1 MAVGFW
7 INASSLTCQVA
18 IGAGVLCGMVLLQP
32 AAWLAAAPAD
42 ETQTWPMGRGMHGM
56 ASADQ
61 RFIVMMIPHHD
72 GAIAMAELARTRAR
86 RAEIKALAQQIE
98 KSQRAENVQM
108 RRWWQQWYGG
118 EVPIPAGAAQGAM
131 PGMGWMTGSR
141 SGMASSL
148 DELKRASD
156 FDRAFIEQMIP
167 HHHMGVMMAS
177 HAQWNTRHAELR
189 ALQAAMVSAQSRE
202 IRQMEQWY
210 RQWYGASAP
219 GTAQPL
225 PQ

>member
-1 MAVGFW
+1 VAVGFW

-32 AAWLAAAPAD
+32 AVRVAAAPAD
-42 ETQTWPMGRGMHGM
+42 GTGAWPRGRGMQGM
-56 ASADQ
+56 APADQ

-98 KSQRAENVQM
+98 TSQRAENAQM

-131 PGMGWMTGSR
+131 PGMGWMAGSR

>member
-1 MAVGFW
+1 
-7 INASSLTCQVA
+7 
-18 IGAGVLCGMVLLQP
+18 
-32 AAWLAAAPAD
+32 
-42 ETQTWPMGRGMHGM
+42 MHGM
-56 ASADQ
+56 APADQ
-61 RFIVMMIPHHD
+61 RFIVMMLPHHD

-98 KSQRAENVQM
+98 TSQRAENAQM

-141 SGMASSL
+141 SDMAGMASSL
-148 DELKRASD
+148 EELKRARD

-167 HHHMGVMMAS
+167 HHRMGVMMAS

-202 IRQMEQWY
+202 IRQMERWY

>member
-56 ASADQ
+56 APADQ
-61 RFIVMMIPHHD
+61 RFIVMMLPHHD

-98 KSQRAENVQM
+98 TSQRAENAQM

-131 PGMGWMTGSR
+131 PGMGWMAGSR

-148 DELKRASD
+148 EELRRARD

-167 HHHMGVMMAS
+167 HHRMGVMMAS
-177 HAQWNTRHAELR
+177 HGQWNTRHAELR

-202 IRQMEQWY
+202 IRQMERWY

>member
-1 MAVGFW
+1 MGWRHEQDRPGGDQRRAAVRHG
-7 INASSLTCQVA
+7 S
-18 IGAGVLCGMVLLQP
+18 
-32 AAWLAAAPAD
+32 APA
-42 ETQTWPMGRGMHGM
+42 RGVSGSHPCRWNADLADGPWHARHG
-56 ASADQ
+56 
-61 RFIVMMIPHHD
+61 PH
-72 GAIAMAELARTRAR
+72 RS
-86 RAEIKALAQQIE
+86 ALAQQIE
-98 KSQRAENVQM
+98 TSQRAENAQM

-131 PGMGWMTGSR
+131 PGMGWMAGSR
-141 SGMASSL
+141 SGMAGMASSL
-148 DELKRASD
+148 EELKRASD

-167 HHHMGVMMAS
+167 HHRMGVMMAS

>member
-1 MAVGFW
+1 VAVGFW

-42 ETQTWPMGRGMHGM
+42 GTGAWPRGRGMQGM
-56 ASADQ
+56 APADQ

-98 KSQRAENVQM
+98 TSQRAENAQM

-131 PGMGWMTGSR
+131 PGMGWMAGSR

-148 DELKRASD
+148 EELRRARD

-167 HHHMGVMMAS
+167 HHRMGVMMAS